1 MKTITHQFG
10 VELNWIEQ
18 FSYALEGYHE
28 GINIFG
34 SQNIF
39 EGTRCAFSI
48 TPDIS
53 VMLTDGVYK
62 QDVSFV
68 VKNAS
73 DDFVW
78 VWYNL
83 NEEKSQFNVASL
95 KTQIGRWNFNS
106 VVVDGKLN
114 VNYVVKKN
122 TNTYSLI
129 IFIKKEMIKNH
140 LVAKNQFKKV
150 FANIFN
156 VRKNTI
162 FSSSRMS
169 PESLFL
175 IEEFRGEIKN
185 SKSNIDLFLS
195 ALTFNLISDYLDNYF
210 MQQNIAISKINVVDV
225 EAIIDSQEYILQDV
239 KTFPGIT
246 ELSDRAKMSETKYKK
261 MFLKITG
268 LTPNLFYQ
276 NNKLRISKKMLESQK
291 YTVGEIV
298 EILNYSTSSHFAKQ
312 FKNFFGMFPKEYM
325 LLMR

>member
-1 MKTITHQFG
+1 MKKITHQFA

-18 FSYALEGYHE
+18 FSDALEGYYE
-28 GINIFG
+28 GINIIG
-34 SQNIF
+34 NQDIF
-39 EGTRCAFSI
+39 QGTRCVFAV

-62 QDVSFV
+62 QDVSFE
-68 VKNAS
+68 VKNVS

-83 NEEKSQFNVASL
+83 NEETSQFNAASL
-95 KTQIGRWNFNS
+95 KTQIGRWNFNA

-140 LVAKNQFKKV
+140 LVSKNQFKKV
-150 FANIFN
+150 FTNIFN

-162 FSSSRMS
+162 FSISRMS
-169 PESLFL
+169 PQSLFL
-175 IEEFRGEIKN
+175 IEEFRREIKS

-195 ALTFNLISDYLDNYF
+195 ALTFKLISDYLDNYF
-210 MQQNIAISKINVVDV
+210 MQQNIAISKMNIADV
-225 EAIIDSQEYILQDV
+225 EAIIDSQEYILQNV

-246 ELSDRAKMSETKYKK
+246 ELSDRAEMSETKYKRL
-261 MFLKITG
+261 FLKITG

-298 EILNYSTSSHFAKQ
+298 QILNYPTASHFAKQ
-312 FKNFFGMFPKEYM
+312 FKNSFGMFPKEYM
-325 LLMR
+325 SSIH